1 MTVPRRGEQGG
12 ATPRTVVRQRRRV
25 GPLDQQCRRSNDL
38 KYLKTRNVLRDGLVP
53 NGPALDTSANARATR
68 DATLHGQYVFNVFT
82 LELNTH
88 VNTRIHFGPP
98 HSEYV

>member
-1 MTVPRRGEQGG
+1 MAHTLTLLTR
-12 ATPRTVVRQRRRV
+12 VRVRRV
-25 GPLDQQCRRSNDL
+25 SLVSGPR
-38 KYLKTRNVLRDGLVP
+38 VLL
-53 NGPALDTSANARATR
+53 
-68 DATLHGQYVFNVFT
+68 LHGQYVFNVFT